1 MLNQRSRTQTTQ
13 WLTILLFAALVAF
26 GLVGPAPSMLAQ
38 ARPQAVQATRIY
50 VFDCGYITV
59 ADPKG
64 FGLTKEEVVPWIDKI
79 SVASFLI
86 VHPKGTLL
94 WDTGVMQDALVQP
107 GGTTRGTQT
116 VTKTLKSQLTE
127 IGYSPSDIT
136 YLALS
141 HLHTD
146 HSANANDY
154 AGSTWLVRKP
164 EHDAMFGEKPY
175 PSANNP
181 TYYSALKDSKTTII
195 EGDYDVFGDGTVV
208 IKPTP
213 GHTPGHQVLFV
224 KLAKTGPVVLS
235 GDLYHYPQERNASRF
250 ITYLGDFDKDQT
262 RVSREALEA
271 FITKTHAQLWIQ
283 HDFLAN
289 AKLKKSPAYYE

>member
-1 MLNQRSRTQTTQ
+1 MTRRVA
-13 WLTILLFAALVAF
+13 IKLFAIFAGLVAF
-26 GLVGPAPSMLAQ
+26 GPRDMVPRLIAQ
-38 ARPQAVQATRIY
+38 ARPPAVQRTRIY
-50 VFDCGYITV
+50 VFDAGYITV

-64 FGLTKEEVVPWIDKI
+64 FGLTKEEVVPWVDKI

-86 VHPKGTLL
+86 VNPKGSLL
-94 WDTGVMQDALVQP
+94 WDTGVLPDAQFQP
-107 GGTTRGTQT
+107 GNPRG
-116 VTKTLKSQLTE
+116 VTKTLKSQLAE
-127 IGYSPSDIT
+127 IGYSPADVT

-141 HLHTD
+141 HLHSD

-164 EHDAMFGEKPY
+164 ERDAMFGEKPY

-181 TYYSALKDSKTTII
+181 ALYSALKDAKTTII

-224 KLAKTGPVVLS
+224 KLAQTGPIVLS
-235 GDLYHYPQERNASRF
+235 GDLYHYPEQIKLNRFYASNYD
-250 ITYLGDFDKDQT
+250 TDGV
-262 RVSREALEA
+262 RVSRIALDA
-271 FITKTHAQLWIQ
+271 FMKETGAKLWIQ
-283 HDFLAN
+283 HDYRAN
-289 AKLKKSPAYYE
+289 QQLKKSPAYYE